1 MKIFD
6 FVQTAVRFAVCIPL
20 LAGFMS
26 GCAAEN
32 GSSGGTLTH
41 YASAD
46 ASYTVTFTTEGN
58 GAADGAITGACERS
72 GATTVMRV
80 TSPER
85 LCGLSVTY
93 DGSACS
99 VTVGETS
106 ILLSPDAAAGLTD
119 LFDLLARTAED
130 GGVPAKSADGT
141 KTVVTFDMGSVTVG
155 ETGVPVEAAFDGR
168 TVLIGDFTIQ

>member
-1 MKIFD
+1 M
-6 FVQTAVRFAVCIPL
+6 QTAVRFAVCIPL
-20 LAGFMS
+20 IAVFAA

-32 GSSGGTLTH
+32 GSAGGALTH

-46 ASYTVTFTTEGN
+46 ASYTASFTPEGS
-58 GAADGAITGACERS
+58 GAPDGSITGACERS
-72 GATTVMRV
+72 GGTTVMRV

-119 LFDLLARTAED
+119 LFDLLARPAED

-141 KTVVTFDMGSVTVG
+141 KTVVTFDTGSVTVG
-155 ETGVPVEAAFDGR
+155 ETGVPVEAAFGGR
-168 TVLIGDFTIQ
+168 TVKIGDFTIQ